1 MYLSPLDS
9 VFFSESAELWKKRE
23 KKKKKKKKNGEAY
36 SAKKE
41 RKIASES
48 TETVSFMPKRF
59 FRNIMMSFWFSA
71 KESDSRYD
79 SLRLGIQSSLEHN
92 HVCLWNTTTD
102 TNSYMQTGA
111 TIHNVSSV
119 CMGRKV

>member
-59 FRNIMMSFWFSA
+59 FRNIMMSF
-71 KESDSRYD
+71 
-79 SLRLGIQSSLEHN
+79 
-92 HVCLWNTTTD
+92 
-102 TNSYMQTGA
+102 
-111 TIHNVSSV
+111 
-119 CMGRKV
+119 